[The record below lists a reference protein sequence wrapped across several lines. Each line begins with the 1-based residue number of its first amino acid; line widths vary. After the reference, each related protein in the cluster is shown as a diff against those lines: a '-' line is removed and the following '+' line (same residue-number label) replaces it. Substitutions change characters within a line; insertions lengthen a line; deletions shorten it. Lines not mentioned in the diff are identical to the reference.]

1 MSSLVVSRKWEEP
14 AKAAKIAVW
23 WDMKDC
29 PIPEGYDARLFRPSL
44 EAAFKSV
51 GYSGPVSITAYGD
64 QTQTPDHILRVL
76 SSTGV
81 AVAHTRPEST
91 NSLMYADMVEWRG
104 KNPAPASM
112 MIISN
117 QVHTVFAW
125 DLARLQQRTLYNLF
139 LVYSI
144 KYQYMTILKT
154 CREWVW
160 ERLLGYADDETR
172 SAPLVQ
178 EKRSDTGELSS
189 ATLYCKSCNFDSQ
202 SPENFRKHLSSY
214 KHKREE
220 AIDPTETVVD
230 CVTEE
235 WARDYPATPEYATAQ
250 IAVWWDLFECPIPKG
265 YDARRVRPSLEAAF
279 KNLGYS
285 GPVSITAFGDL
296 NRIPDHLLVGLSSTG
311 VNVVHTGYAYK
322 ETLIYSDIEIWV
334 DSNPPPATIMVIA
347 NRLEP
352 VYPVSLVK
360 LLQVQKHK
368 LFLAYLCRP
377 RKMSALLTSAEWL
390 WERLLAVSETRKHV
404 LHKCSTSESF
414 STVSETRKHVLHKCS
429 TSESFSTL
437 SETSGHVPHKC
448 SKSESFSTLS
458 EARKHLL
465 QYGSKSGSFSTVS
478 GARVHV
484 FSTCSEAFR
493 HVIQKFSKSESDRG
507 ESTSTFNC
515 EICFCYYESL
525 DDFRTHLS
533 TEEHTQQEG
542 HIIGYFQSREK
553 VHSAEYDP
561 EAWREVYEMRR
572 KVKKETKSAEYD
584 RGHWLRQ
591 EKRRRKAFRTIFP
604 LRLRLTNRGG
614 RRPRRKSPTC
624 KKE

>member
-1 MSSLVVSRKWEEP
+1 MSNLFSMWWEEP

-64 QTQTPDHILRVL
+64 QTQTADHILRVL

-139 LVYSI
+139 LVSSI
-144 KYQYMTILKT
+144 EYQYMTILET

-160 ERLLGYADDETR
+160 ERVLGYADDETR
-172 SAPLVQ
+172 RAPLVQ
-178 EKRSDTGELSS
+178 EKCSDPGELSS

-220 AIDPTETVVD
+220 AIDPTQKVVD
-230 CVTEE
+230 CVTEK

-296 NRIPDHLLVGLSSTG
+296 NRIPDHLLRGLSSTG
-311 VNVVHTGYAYK
+311 IYVVHNGYAYK
-322 ETLIYSDIEIWV
+322 ETLIYEDIEKWV
-334 DSNPPPATIMVIA
+334 DSNPPPATIMVITD
-347 NRLEP
+347 RLDLI
-352 VYPVSLVK
+352 YSVSLVT
-360 LLQVQKHK
+360 LLQVHKHK
-368 LFLAYLCRP
+368 LFLAYLSRP
-377 RKMSALLTSAEWL
+377 RKMSPLLTSAEWL
-390 WERLLAVSETRKHV
+390 WENLLAVPETSGHV
-404 LHKCSTSESF
+404 LHKCSTNESF

-437 SETSGHVPHKC
+437 SETSGHVPRKC
-448 SKSESFSTLS
+448 SKIESFATLS
-458 EARKHLL
+458 EAREHLHNC
-465 QYGSKSGSFSTVS
+465 SKSEIFCTVS
-478 GARVHV
+478 ETRVHV
-484 FSTCSEAFR
+484 FSSNLEAR
-493 HVIQKFSKSESDRG
+493 SRAIQKFSKSES
-507 ESTSTFNC
+507 ESTSVFYC
-515 EICFCYYESL
+515 EMCLCYYESL

-542 HIIGYFQSREK
+542 YINGYYQSREK

-561 EAWREVYEMRR
+561 EGWLEVCEMRR
-572 KVKKETKSAEYD
+572 KVKKETKSFEYD

-604 LRLRLTNRGG
+604 LRLRLTNRG
-614 RRPRRKSPTC
+614 RSRPRRKSPTC

>member
-1 MSSLVVSRKWEEP
+1 MVKKYEEWKDHWTAENSLPAQEIDKDRFNLPALRNEIEKNRQKAEKLPGMSKNLILETKTWEEDKGIEFLYDGVRILSEIEEYMSTAATREEIWRQERVTNKLGGVLNGVDGGYSGFGKRP
-14 AKAAKIAVW
+14 YSDRFVFGLSHWHILPDLIEERRELILEDVQNRRRKKSPNHKNNCSCDGGGVDRCPVYHENFKALEKALDKSKSL

-91 NSLMYADMVEWRG
+91 NSVMYSDMVEWRG
-104 KNPAPASM
+104 QNPAPASM

-144 KYQYMTILKT
+144 EYRFMTILKT
-154 CREWVW
+154 CREWFW

-178 EKRSDTGELSS
+178 EKCSDTGELSS
-189 ATLYCKSCNFDSQ
+189 ARIYCKSCNFDSQ
-202 SPENFRKHLSSY
+202 NPENFRKHLSSY

-250 IAVWWDLFECPIPKG
+250 IAVWWDLFQCPTPKG

-296 NRIPDHLLVGLSSTG
+296 NRIPDHLLRGLSSTG
-311 VNVVHTGYAYK
+311 VNVVHT
-322 ETLIYSDIEIWV
+322 
-334 DSNPPPATIMVIA
+334 
-347 NRLEP
+347 
-352 VYPVSLVK
+352 
-360 LLQVQKHK
+360 
-368 LFLAYLCRP
+368 C
-377 RKMSALLTSAEWL
+377 
-390 WERLLAVSETRKHV
+390 
-404 LHKCSTSESF
+404 
-414 STVSETRKHVLHKCS
+414 
-429 TSESFSTL
+429 
-437 SETSGHVPHKC
+437 
-448 SKSESFSTLS
+448 
-458 EARKHLL
+458 
-465 QYGSKSGSFSTVS
+465 YG
-478 GARVHV
+478 
-484 FSTCSEAFR
+484 
-493 HVIQKFSKSESDRG
+493 
-507 ESTSTFNC
+507 
-515 EICFCYYESL
+515 
-525 DDFRTHLS
+525 
-533 TEEHTQQEG
+533 
-542 HIIGYFQSREK
+542 
-553 VHSAEYDP
+553 
-561 EAWREVYEMRR
+561 
-572 KVKKETKSAEYD
+572 
-584 RGHWLRQ
+584 
-591 EKRRRKAFRTIFP
+591 
-604 LRLRLTNRGG
+604 
-614 RRPRRKSPTC
+614 
-624 KKE
+624 